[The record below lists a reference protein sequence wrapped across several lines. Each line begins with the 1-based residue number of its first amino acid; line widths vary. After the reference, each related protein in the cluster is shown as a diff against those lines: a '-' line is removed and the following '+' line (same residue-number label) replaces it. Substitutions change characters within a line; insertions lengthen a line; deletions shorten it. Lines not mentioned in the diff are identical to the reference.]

1 MDFTK
6 EQLSEAFVKHLD
18 REKGLQ
24 DLMELMIESMMMAE
38 RREFLS
44 DSEGNKGTVFAVAA
58 VTARVEYSSSGYLA
72 TGTATFILPS
82 WHFFA
87 IRKKSVS
94 CWQAACTVRDLHSL
108 R

>member
-44 DSEGNKGTVFAVAA
+44 ESEREQG
-58 VTARVEYSSSGYLA
+58 
-72 TGTATFILPS
+72 
-82 WHFFA
+82 
-87 IRKKSVS
+87 
-94 CWQAACTVRDLHSL
+94 
-108 R
+108 